1 MPTFLFKG
9 GRVWDG
15 EKFENKN
22 VYVADGKIAYMGCG
36 EPEADYSYDI
46 TGKIL
51 SAGFVDIHTHMKHIS
66 GDRFGFE
73 PHLFTVP
80 FGVTAAADCGGNMG
94 SDELVDSLT
103 IKAVVFASTKFADNK
118 VNYEILEE
126 RLSRYD
132 KHLAGIKIAFD
143 KTVYDVRDEKPL
155 KELAEYAG
163 AKGLR
168 LIVHCSGSP
177 VSMKEYLPVLNPGDI
192 LTHAFHGG
200 INTCADDDFESIRE
214 AQKRGIVID
223 VGMAAYIHADF
234 SIFENAVKSNLIPDV
249 ISTDITKNSAYIRG
263 GAYGLTMCMSVAM
276 DLGMKEEDVFKC
288 VTSNAAKSVGKESEW
303 GCLKEGGC
311 ADLTVVD
318 YEGSGY
324 DMTDKAGRRVYND
337 KSLRCVLTMINGD
350 IQYRI

>member
-15 EKFENKN
+15 EKFECKN
-22 VYVADGKIAYMGCG
+22 VFVKDRKIDYMGKE
-36 EPEADYSYDI
+36 EPEADYVFDI
-46 TGKIL
+46 EGKIL

-80 FGVTAAADCGGNMG
+80 FGVTAAADCSGNNG
-94 SDELVDSLT
+94 SDDVMDLFT
-103 IKAVVFASTKFADNK
+103 IKPVVFAGAKMADNQ
-118 VNYEILEE
+118 VDFETLEKNI
-126 RLSRYD
+126 SRYN
-132 KHLAGIKIAFD
+132 KYLVGIKVYFD
-143 KTVYDVRDEKPL
+143 KYGHGVTDEKPL
-155 KELAEYAG
+155 KVLADY
-163 AKGLR
+163 AKGKGLKMM
-168 LIVHCSGSP
+168 VHCANSP
-177 VSMKEYLPVLNPGDI
+177 VSMREYLPVLNPGDI

-200 INTCADDDFESIRE
+200 ENTCADDNFESIRE
-214 AQKRGIVID
+214 AQKRGVIID
-223 VGMAAYIHADF
+223 AGMAGCVHTDF
-234 SIFENAVKSNLIPDV
+234 KIFESAIANGMIPDV
-249 ISTDITKNSAYIRG
+249 ISTDITRSSAYIRG
-263 GAYGLTMCMSVAM
+263 GIYGLTMCMSIAK
-276 DLGMKEEDVFKC
+276 DLGMKEDDIFRA
-288 VTSNAAKSVGKESEW
+288 VTSNAAKSLGKENEW
-303 GCLKEGGC
+303 GYLKEGRC